1 MAKIAGEL
9 LHAGCGKVIVTAD
22 HGFLYQ
28 DREVEEFNYVAIDG
42 LSDLAHVPGQD
53 VSHGRRYVM
62 GTALPKSDALI
73 EYSSAELSL
82 DGEGRFAFPRGITRL
97 RLRGSGARYV
107 HGGTSL
113 QENAIPVVTMQ
124 RVDSRRAA
132 ERTGVQGFLTGRP
145 SITGSAVTLDV
156 YQTEPC
162 SAKVT
167 TLTVRVGLYDP
178 DDASRLLC
186 AEEQTI
192 ELASTAQG
200 SEERKTR
207 VTLHVTD
214 DVDDCAAAVLRI
226 SRRVGNTNQFD
237 AEWEQRLSVNRA
249 FGNDF

>member
-1 MAKIAGEL
+1 
-9 LHAGCGKVIVTAD
+9 
-22 HGFLYQ
+22 
-28 DREVEEFNYVAIDG
+28 
-42 LSDLAHVPGQD
+42 
-53 VSHGRRYVM
+53 M
-62 GTALPKSDALI
+62 GTTLPKSDILI

-82 DGEGRFAFPRGITRL
+82 NGAGRFAFPRGITRL

-107 HGGTSL
+107 HGGASL
-113 QENAIPVVTMQ
+113 QENVVPVVTIQ

-145 SITGSAVTLDV
+145 SITGSTVTLDV

-162 SAKVT
+162 STKVT
-167 TLTVRVGLYDP
+167 PLTVRVGLYDP

-186 AEEQTI
+186 AEVQTL
-192 ELASTAQG
+192 ELASVSQG

-214 DVDDCAAAVLRI
+214 DVDDCSAAILRI
-226 SRRVGNTNQFD
+226 SARVGNTNQFD

-249 FGNDF
+249 FGNDFDF